1 MFTTRLLT
9 VAIALPVFLAALV
22 FLPQPLWALVLLPVL
37 AIAAWEWAGLASCS
51 RAMRIGY
58 AAVAVLSALAI
69 FFLVPRT
76 AEATVP
82 IDRAIYALSAAFWL
96 VAAPLWLRAGWKTRN
111 PLTLAAAGWIALV
124 PMWLALVQLQ
134 PEPWALLLFMSIVWI
149 ADTAAYIAG
158 KRWGRR
164 KLAPRISPGKTW
176 EGALGAGVAVGI
188 FYLLI
193 LLGVPAGAR
202 YFEWPFGLLV
212 FAAIFALSVI
222 GDLFESW
229 MKRTAGVK
237 DSGRLLPG
245 HGGILDRIDGL
256 TATMPVAALA
266 LSLYMADK
274 T

>member
-9 VAIALPVFLAALV
+9 VVIALPIFLAGLLL
-22 FLPQPLWALVLLPVL
+22 LPQPLWALVLLPIV

-51 RAMRIGY
+51 RAVRIGY
-58 AAVAVLSALAI
+58 AALAVLSALAI
-69 FFLVPRT
+69 FFLVPQT
-76 AEATVP
+76 AETAVG
-82 IDRAIYALSAAFWL
+82 ISIYALSAGFWL
-96 VAAPLWLRAGWKTRN
+96 VVAPLWLKKGWKTRN
-111 PLTLAAAGWIALV
+111 PLVLAVAGWIALV

-134 PEPWALLLFMSIVWI
+134 PDPWALLLFLSIVWI
-149 ADTAAYIAG
+149 ADTAAYVAG

-176 EGALGAGVAVGI
+176 EGALGAALAVGL
-188 FYLLI
+188 FYLAI
-193 LLGVPAGAR
+193 LVGVPAVAR
-202 YFEWPFGLLV
+202 YLEWPYGALIV
-212 FAAIFALSVI
+212 AAIFALSVI

-237 DSGRLLPG
+237 DSGQLLPG